1 MDVMRQSR
9 EFLADYVKRIMA
21 EKGLS
26 HRRVAALSGGTI
38 SHSTVADI
46 ASSQRFNPNVET
58 IVGLAKGLGVSPDEV
73 FRVARGMG
81 IEARTRFED
90 YAERFDAPEFS
101 YTEWQTIESQFNDI
115 VKTWQ
120 RHETQR
126 KGMTKVVAHIGPG
139 IDRSLISHSP
149 ISKRTKK
156 RSRPYRKNTAAF
168 ARSPML
174 IKICVGSGGSLT
186 SRSSKA
192 GSQRIRLL
200 AAKV

>member
-1 MDVMRQSR
+1 MNVMQQSR
-9 EFLADYVKRIMA
+9 EFLAEYVKRIMK

-26 HRRVAALSGGTI
+26 HRRVSAASGGAI

-81 IEARTRFED
+81 TETRTRFED

-101 YTEWQTIESQFNDI
+101 YSEWQLIESQFDDI

-120 RHETQR
+120 RHEAQR
-126 KGMTKVVAHIGPG
+126 KGMNKVAAHIGPG
-139 IDRSLISHSP
+139 IDPKTEARRMVEKDALELERLS
-149 ISKRTKK
+149 KK
-156 RSRPYRKNTAAF
+156 RRAA
-168 ARSPML
+168 
-174 IKICVGSGGSLT
+174 
-186 SRSSKA
+186 
-192 GSQRIRLL
+192 
-200 AAKV
+200 